1 MEPTPTIRIVSGNGG
16 PNTDVTVQVELA
28 AFGNEVAT
36 QYSLNFN
43 PAQLSISGMSGSNPN
58 VTLGAGAPSGTT
70 ITVNGNNV
78 AAGQIGIVENFNGG
92 GQGAIPRGTR
102 RIANV
107 TFHILPGVAVG
118 TVSPITFGDVPVT
131 RVTTDAN
138 GIALVTL
145 YDQTGTITVTG
156 PRVLKFVNSS
166 TVAGGTALVPVTLTA
181 QGNEFGVS
189 FSANFNPAL
198 LSISN
203 VSGSGNP
210 DVIAGTGLPP
220 GCNRNVNTSQVAQG
234 RIGVIVACPVVPGSP
249 PIAAGTQEI
258 VRLRFRAL
266 PAAIPGTQTLVIFGD
281 NPTGTDVNDITGTT
295 VPFSTI
301 NGVVSILGTTAAQVE
316 VAGRVTTSDGRG
328 LRNATV
334 TITDQNGVARVVTT
348 SSFGFY
354 QFEDVDSGQTYI
366 IGVASRRYQFTSRT
380 IQVVDNLANVDF
392 VAQE

>member
-1 MEPTPTIRIVSGNGG
+1 M
-16 PNTDVTVQVELA
+16 
-28 AFGNEVAT
+28 
-36 QYSLNFN
+36 
-43 PAQLSISGMSGSNPN
+43 
-58 VTLGAGAPSGTT
+58 GAGAPSGTT

-92 GQGAIPRGTR
+92 GQGAIPSGTR

-107 TFHILPGVAVG
+107 TFTVLPGVAVG
-118 TVSPITFGDVPVT
+118 TVSPITFGDVPVA
-131 RVTTDAN
+131 RVTTDVN
-138 GIALVTL
+138 GIGLTTT
-145 YDQTGTITVTG
+145 YDQTGTITVTL
-156 PRVLKFVNSS
+156 PRVLRFVNSS
-166 TVAGGTALVPVTLTA
+166 TVVGGTALVPVTLTA
-181 QGNEFGVS
+181 QGNEYGVS

-220 GCNRNVNTSQVAQG
+220 GCNRNVNTSQVALG
-234 RIGVIVACPVVPGSP
+234 RIGIIVACPVTPGSP

-266 PAAIPGTQTLVIFGD
+266 PAATEGTQTPVTFGD
-281 NPTGTDVNDITGTT
+281 NPTGTDVNDISGTT

-316 VAGRVTTSDGRG
+316 VSGRVTTADGRG

-334 TITDQNGVARVVTT
+334 TITDQNGVAHVTTT

-354 QFEDVDSGQTYI
+354 QFENVDSGQTYI
-366 IGVASRRYQFTSRT
+366 IGVAARRFQFTSRI
-380 IQVVDNLANVDF
+380 IQVLDNLANVDF